1 MIRPVR
7 NTFRLFQ
14 IALLVAILT
23 VLAGCSSLEALRD
36 INENPDHVLRGNP
49 DNTEHVREYLQKI
62 LQDPEDREVRA
73 YHRRA
78 YSPDNKKS
86 IFLFHSFYVFFH
98 EGEFEHTLVFTATPK
113 GSEVDGNWML
123 DADSDLDSFRL
134 FLEGANPWEV
144 EEYVDKNGNPTLH
157 FKNTVTSIIERI
169 DAGFSFF
176 GPASVRNLPWY
187 HMLWVS
193 LAPPPI
199 ISLVTVLLM
208 SAKSD
213 NCSSAV
219 LETMQWK

>member
-1 MIRPVR
+1 MLKPNSVMSKLIRILYLMV
-7 NTFRLFQ
+7 FLF
-14 IALLVAILT
+14 IMV
-23 VLAGCSSLEALRD
+23 GCSSLDALKD
-36 INENPDHVLRGNP
+36 INENPDQLSRGNP
-49 DNTEHVREYLQKI
+49 ENTDQVRDYLENI
-62 LQDPEDREVRA
+62 LNDPEGREVRA

-86 IFLFHSFYVFFH
+86 IFLFHSFYVFFNRC
-98 EGEFEHTLVFTATPK
+98 ELVHTLVFTATPN
-113 GSEVDGNWML
+113 GAEVDGNWML
-123 DADSDLDSFRL
+123 DADSDLDSYRL
-134 FLEGANPWEV
+134 YIEGDNPWEV
-144 EEYVDKNGNPTLH
+144 EAYVNKEGNPTLH
-157 FKNTVTSIIERI
+157 FENTVTSIIERI

-193 LAPPPI
+193 LTPPPI

-219 LETMQWK
+219 LETMQWE